1 MDQGSVDPLFGP
13 GPQTTIMGRV
23 HGPPVMDR
31 VHGHFVNFY
40 RKFLHL
46 VHEHSFLNS
55 ESWKK
60 QNKTENNKKQKKQ
73 DLKRRC
79 RPSLTAD
86 HKYLVVLTGRTLCL
100 HMCSRKTVKLIQKFS
115 LQYKDSQ
122 QAAVKH
128 SLLLEQ
134 LWLSHIAILHSWCS
148 FRLSCNPCHFF
159 FFFFEIWICKSLGF
173 QQFENRPLKK
183 VQSRFDPRI
192 LFQLSVSR
200 RVWDA
205 KLFFLF

>member
-1 MDQGSVDPLFGP
+1 M
-13 GPQTTIMGRV
+13 
-23 HGPPVMDR
+23 
-31 VHGHFVNFY
+31 
-40 RKFLHL
+40 
-46 VHEHSFLNS
+46 
-55 ESWKK
+55 
-60 QNKTENNKKQKKQ
+60 
-73 DLKRRC
+73 KRRC
-79 RPSLTAD
+79 RPMLTTD

-148 FRLSCNPCHFF
+148 FRLSRNPCHF

-183 VQSRFDPRI
+183 VQSRFEPRI
-192 LFQLSVSR
+192 LLHFSVSG
-200 RVWDA
+200 RVWA
-205 KLFFLF
+205 CKAVFPCLMIFPLWRFTKVSNLLSFGLIKKFFQIIRTGSQLF